1 MSKFWSRKFLIA
13 GLFAITGCSAF
24 LFTGKLTGGE
34 FITLALGISGLF
46 GAGDVAINAIH
57 KRNSEESQGNP

>member
-1 MSKFWSRKFLIA
+1 MTKFLSRKFIIA

-34 FITLALGISGLF
+34 FITLALGIAGLF

-57 KRNSEESQGNP
+57 KRNSEDAPKE